1 MLSSISNLFAGSL
14 VALGCVCCC
23 ACPTDCCAASK
34 GGVCGCPGCP
44 SCGVQASVNT
54 VTATKQVPEVQPTV
68 VQQRHV
74 PATRPSYLDATRKFR
89 GDYR

>member
-1 MLSSISNLFAGSL
+1 MLSSIFNLCAGSL

-23 ACPTDCCAASK
+23 ACPTDCCAAST
-34 GGVCGCPGCP
+34 GGACGCPGCP
-44 SCGVQASVNT
+44 ACSAQASVST
-54 VTATKQVPEVQPTV
+54 VSATKRVPEVRPTV

-74 PATRPSYLDATRKFR
+74 PATRPSYLDGTRKWR

>member
-23 ACPTDCCAASK
+23 ACPSDCCAATT
-34 GGVCGCPGCP
+34 GGACGCPGCP
-44 SCGVQASVNT
+44 ACSAQASVSA
-54 VTATKQVPEVQPTV
+54 VSMTKLTPEVQSMT

-74 PATRPSYLDATRKFR
+74 PAARPGNLDATRKFR

>member
-23 ACPTDCCAASK
+23 ACPSDCCAASTR
-34 GGVCGCPGCP
+34 GACGCPGCP
-44 SCGVQASVNT
+44 ACSVQTPAST
-54 VTATKQVPEVQPTV
+54 VSATKLTPEVQPTAI
-68 VQQRHV
+68 QQRHV
-74 PATRPSYLDATRKFR
+74 PAARPGYLDGTRKSR

>member
-23 ACPTDCCAASK
+23 ACPSDCCAAST
-34 GGVCGCPGCP
+34 GGACGCPGCP
-44 SCGVQASVNT
+44 ACSAQSPVST
-54 VTATKQVPEVQPTV
+54 VSAIKMTPEVQPTAI
-68 VQQRHV
+68 QQRYV
-74 PATRPSYLDATRKFR
+74 PTARPGYLDGTRKVR